1 MERRIARMISIPNDP
16 IINCIE
22 RTGYPPWYFYRDDE
36 EDEEESEEE
45 DADVYYGNETPS
57 F

>member
-1 MERRIARMISIPNDP
+1 MISIPNDP

-36 EDEEESEEE
+36 DEEDEEEE
-45 DADVYYGNETPS
+45 DDVFYGNETPS

>member
-1 MERRIARMISIPNDP
+1 MILIPNDP

-22 RTGYPPWYFYRDDE
+22 RTGYPPWYFYADDDDE
-36 EDEEESEEE
+36 EEEEG
-45 DADVYYGNETPS
+45 DGDVFYGNETPS

>member
-1 MERRIARMISIPNDP
+1 MDMIRDDP

-22 RTGYPPWYFYRDDE
+22 RTGYPPWFFCRDDE
-36 EDEEESEEE
+36 EEEE
-45 DADVYYGNETPS
+45 DADVFYGNETDQ